1 MYESIL
7 RELGEAHNALTI
19 NEMRAFERS
28 QAAIYN
34 GAPVHSTLE
43 QLEQWVQKLAEILWK
58 TLRQLLSIEQLPDN
72 AKIQNNSQNVTRLT
86 NAKQAFVTYLASL
99 VERTLVMEKQPPQV
113 LMKDKRFVATLR
125 HLVGD
130 KLDIHKVAF
139 QVQKVFKKS

>member
-1 MYESIL
+1 MGTEVG
-7 RELGEAHNALTI
+7 RDFVENTEAVAIDWTI
-19 NEMRAFERS
+19 TVKFTIHEGFFLIFYSLFFFQTWFSA
-28 QAAIYN
+28 
-34 GAPVHSTLE
+34 
-43 QLEQWVQKLAEILWK
+43 
-58 TLRQLLSIEQLPDN
+58 DN
-72 AKIQNNSQNVTRLT
+72 AKITSNASNVTRLT

-139 QVQKVFKKS
+139 QVQKVENE

>member
-58 TLRQLLSIEQLPDN
+58 TLRQLLSIEQLRLVYK
-72 AKIQNNSQNVTRLT
+72 KIR
-86 NAKQAFVTYLASL
+86 K
-99 VERTLVMEKQPPQV
+99 
-113 LMKDKRFVATLR
+113 
-125 HLVGD
+125 
-130 KLDIHKVAF
+130 KVIF
-139 QVQKVFKKS
+139 QLIFFIL